1 MNRIARRRPQPMN
14 DDEQDA
20 TQFLLA
26 LTILVVGILA
36 GLSTMIYHL
45 LP

>member
-1 MNRIARRRPQPMN
+1 MN

-26 LTILVVGILA
+26 IAILAVGILA
-36 GLSTMIYHL
+36 GLCTMIYHL
-45 LP
+45 FP